1 MPEREINS
9 TAGSDSSSAPA
20 CPKRPRLYLLADV
33 RLYRD
38 GLVYI
43 LERGG
48 AFDVLGASDLSDQC
62 VAQVAA
68 HNPDGLVLDM
78 GNSSGLDVAKR
89 LISILPNLKIIAF
102 GVRETERLVL
112 ACAEAGIAGYVT
124 ADSTEQD
131 LTNAV
136 MRALRGELSCSP
148 RIAGL
153 LFKTVG
159 VLSAIPTTQIGRES
173 LTNRENQILNL
184 LCEGKSNK
192 EIGRALRISNATVKN
207 HVHNILEKLDVR
219 RRGEAAARLRALRST
234 ERETPRAQALSTVE

>member
-1 MPEREINS
+1 MPERQING
-9 TAGSDSSSAPA
+9 TAGSDSSSASA
-20 CPKRPRLYLLADV
+20 FPKRPRLYLLADV

-48 AFDVLGASDLSDQC
+48 VFDVLGASDLSDQC

-78 GNSSGLDVAKR
+78 GDSRGFDVAKR

-124 ADSTEQD
+124 SDSTEED

-136 MRALRGELSCSP
+136 VRALRGELSCSP

-153 LFKTVG
+153 LFKTIG
-159 VLSAIPTTQIGRES
+159 VLSATPTAQVGRES

-219 RRGEAAARLRALRST
+219 RRGEAAARLRALRAT
-234 ERETPRAQALSTVE
+234 ERPTPRAQALSTVE

>member
-1 MPEREINS
+1 MPERQINIV
-9 TAGSDSSSAPA
+9 AGSDSSSAPA
-20 CPKRPRLYLLADV
+20 CPKRPRLLCDI

-48 AFDVLGASDLSDQC
+48 VFDVLGASDLSDQC

-68 HNPDGLVLDM
+68 HDPDGVVLDM
-78 GNSSGLDVAKR
+78 GDSRGFDVAKR

-124 ADSTEQD
+124 PDSTEED

-136 MRALRGELSCSP
+136 LRALRGELSCSP
-148 RIAGL
+148 RIAAL
-153 LFKTVG
+153 LFKKVG
-159 VLSAIPTTQIGRES
+159 VLSTTPKIQIGRES

-184 LCEGKSNK
+184 VCEGQSNK

-219 RRGEAAARLRALRST
+219 RRGEAAARLRALRWT
-234 ERETPRAQALSTVE
+234 ERQTTRAQASSTVE